1 MAATLS
7 RPVAKTADESLPIYI
22 ELPQVQTRRGYLVF
36 KRCFDFTFALLALIV
51 LAVPMGI
58 IAAIIALDSPGG
70 PIYRQERL
78 GKDGKPFLI
87 CKFRSMRMDA
97 EKDGPKWAERSDDR
111 CTRFGGLLRK
121 TRLDELPQLWNILKG
136 EMSFVGPRPE
146 RKYFYEQFEKYIVGF
161 SNRLVVTPGLTG
173 YAQVN
178 GGYELTPEEKIVY
191 DMEYCPPV
199 DPARS
204 AMYRKNSASHFYPRW
219 CTLRKHDEDRRN
231 IHE

>member
-7 RPVAKTADESLPIYI
+7 PPVAEAADEPRTIYI
-22 ELPQVQTRRGYLVF
+22 ALPQVQTRRGYLVF

-97 EKDGPKWAERSDDR
+97 EKDGQNGPNARRPLHTLWRAPAQDAAGRAAAALEHSEGRDELCRPAPGAEI
-111 CTRFGGLLRK
+111 LLRA
-121 TRLDELPQLWNILKG
+121 
-136 EMSFVGPRPE
+136 V
-146 RKYFYEQFEKYIVGF
+146 
-161 SNRLVVTPGLTG
+161 
-173 YAQVN
+173 
-178 GGYELTPEEKIVY
+178 
-191 DMEYCPPV
+191 
-199 DPARS
+199 
-204 AMYRKNSASHFYPRW
+204 
-219 CTLRKHDEDRRN
+219 
-231 IHE
+231 

>member
-87 CKFRSMRMDA
+87 CKFRSMRTDA

-111 CTRFGGLLRK
+111 CTRFGALLRK

-136 EMSFVGPRPE
+136 EMSFVGTRPE
-146 RKYFYEQFEKYIVGF
+146 VRKY
-161 SNRLVVTPGLTG
+161 VVRYTDEMMATL
-173 YAQVN
+173 
-178 GGYELTPEEKIVY
+178 L
-191 DMEYCPPV
+191 M
-199 DPARS
+199 PAGVTS
-204 AMYRKNSASHFYPRW
+204 LASISF
-219 CTLRKHDEDRRN
+219 KDEDELIDEYTEKGMSVDDAYMEKVLPEKMKYNLEYMNQFGAFRD
-231 IHE
+231 IKLMIQTFVSVIK

>member
-7 RPVAKTADESLPIYI
+7 RPVAEAADESLPIYI

-87 CKFRSMRMDA
+87 CKFRSMRTDA

-111 CTRFGGLLRK
+111 CTRFGALLRQG
-121 TRLDELPQLWNILKG
+121 R
-136 EMSFVGPRPE
+136 
-146 RKYFYEQFEKYIVGF
+146 
-161 SNRLVVTPGLTG
+161 
-173 YAQVN
+173 
-178 GGYELTPEEKIVY
+178 ELTVEKHLPGGGDHGVLH
-191 DMEYCPPV
+191 
-199 DPARS
+199 RS
-204 AMYRKNSASHFYPRW
+204 AAEVYSDRMAYHRQALSTQIGELQPHWPSRW
-219 CTLRKHDEDRRN
+219 RTHT
-231 IHE
+231 

>member
-7 RPVAKTADESLPIYI
+7 RPVAEAADESRTIYI

-36 KRCFDFTFALLALIV
+36 KRCFDFTFALLTLIV

-111 CTRFGGLLRK
+111 CTRFGALLRK

-146 RKYFYEQFEKYIVGF
+146 RKY
-161 SNRLVVTPGLTG
+161 S
-173 YAQVN
+173 
-178 GGYELTPEEKIVY
+178 PE
-191 DMEYCPPV
+191 
-199 DPARS
+199 A
-204 AMYRKNSASHFYPRW
+204 ASGPCFRW
-219 CTLRKHDEDRRN
+219 RASSC
-231 IHE
+231 